1 MLLWPAVSMA
11 IILLSCP
18 PPSSLCFRFWHPF
31 HWCQLAS
38 SEILSDRAQQWYV
51 LCVTL
56 VKGYCLV
63 CAASF
68 CLSDSIFQC
77 LFDVD
82 FWLIVCFVIEVTGLI
97 NSSKIRC
104 HSRSHV
110 FVTVLHRQPPRT
122 SHSPRQ
128 PHATPKARRSHK
140 SRAPRNPQI
149 NPRQPQDP
157 QTTTSNSKEPQRT
170 QTTPNN
176 QSSLIQETQ
185 TQSKHKIASK
195 NKQKTT

>member
-110 FVTVLHRQPPRT
+110 FVTVLHRQPKEPHT
-122 SHSPRQ
+122 SPDNHTQPQRQ
-128 PHATPKARRSHK
+128 GEATNPEHPEIPDYPKTATRPKNDHK
-140 SRAPRNPQI
+140 QLQGTPANPNNPKQPKQLNPRNS
-149 NPRQPQDP
+149 DTK
-157 QTTTSNSKEPQRT
+157 QTQNSK
-170 QTTPNN
+170 
-176 QSSLIQETQ
+176 
-185 TQSKHKIASK
+185 
-195 NKQKTT
+195 QK

>member
-110 FVTVLHRQPPRT
+110 FVTVLHRQPKEPHTSPDNHTQPQRQGEATNPEHPETPRL
-122 SHSPRQ
+122 PQ
-128 PHATPKARRSHK
+128 DSHK
-140 SRAPRNPQI
+140 TQKRPQATPRNPSEPKQ
-149 NPRQPQDP
+149 P
-157 QTTTSNSKEPQRT
+157 QTTK
-170 QTTPNN
+170 
-176 QSSLIQETQ
+176 
-185 TQSKHKIASK
+185 AA
-195 NKQKTT
+195 